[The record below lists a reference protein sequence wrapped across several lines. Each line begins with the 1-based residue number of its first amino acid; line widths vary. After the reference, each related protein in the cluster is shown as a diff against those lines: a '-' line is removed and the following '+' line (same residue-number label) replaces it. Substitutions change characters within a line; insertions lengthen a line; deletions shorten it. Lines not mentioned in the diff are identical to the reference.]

1 MKKENAISIIVALI
15 GVIGTI
21 AGAVIGVIWGKSNV
35 NVIVQLDGK
44 NVVLEDTDVQELAS
58 ENEELRKQISD
69 NEAQIEN
76 LKNESKDLLI
86 KLGDANGELEG
97 IPSIEFRELGL
108 SIDGEEKAVNKEKAS
123 VFINGNQ
130 YYSKDFIDNL
140 IPDNMSVTEK
150 DNMFYIGKIV
160 KEKTNLFDRPIIEK
174 GSSSDIFNS
183 IEDSYGNTYYSA
195 LVISNPDNF
204 TTFNVGREY
213 SHLKCT
219 VAMRKSYSNHG
230 ELQIKADG
238 DIVYTSSDITRMTEP
253 FEIDIP
259 INQAS
264 TISVGTIS
272 DSYSGIIVT
281 NAVLYNQE

>member
-1 MKKENAISIIVALI
+1 M

-21 AGAVIGVIWGKSNV
+21 TCAVIGVIWGKSNV
-35 NVIVQLDGK
+35 NIIVQLDGK

-86 KLGDANGELEG
+86 KLGDANGELEE

-150 DNMFYIGKIV
+150 IICFILGK
-160 KEKTNLFDRPIIEK
+160 
-174 GSSSDIFNS
+174 
-183 IEDSYGNTYYSA
+183 
-195 LVISNPDNF
+195 
-204 TTFNVGREY
+204 
-213 SHLKCT
+213 
-219 VAMRKSYSNHG
+219 
-230 ELQIKADG
+230 
-238 DIVYTSSDITRMTEP
+238 
-253 FEIDIP
+253 
-259 INQAS
+259 
-264 TISVGTIS
+264 
-272 DSYSGIIVT
+272 
-281 NAVLYNQE
+281 